1 MSFRKEKQIDWLI
14 SISPIILITI
24 LCIYFVIAP
33 HAANQW
39 IAKIRFYFTDTFGL
53 YYLVIGLA
61 VFSFRCTY
69 PALLNMAILCL
80 AVRQRNHGIHSLPGE
95 Q

>member
-39 IAKIRFYFTDTFGL
+39 IAKIRFYFTIM
-53 YYLVIGLA
+53 VPRI
-61 VFSFRCTY
+61 
-69 PALLNMAILCL
+69 
-80 AVRQRNHGIHSLPGE
+80 
-95 Q
+95 

>member
-14 SISPIILITI
+14 SLSPIILITI

-39 IAKIRFYFTDTFGL
+39 IAKIRFLGSNDVYSRFGGRYIIL
-53 YYLVIGLA
+53 F
-61 VFSFRCTY
+61 VF
-69 PALLNMAILCL
+69 
-80 AVRQRNHGIHSLPGE
+80 
-95 Q
+95 